1 MSTNPPELNHQSE
14 DPSTG
19 HSNTKLNWL
28 RAAVLGANDGIVS
41 TAGIVVG
48 VAGATTSNFAII
60 TAGIAGVAAG
70 SLSMAV
76 GEYVSVSSQ
85 RDSEKALIARERQ
98 ALIDNPE
105 EELRELENIYIAK
118 GLSSSTSKLVARELT
133 ANDAFA
139 AHIDAEH
146 GINPDDLTNPTHAA
160 IASALSFLSG
170 SLIPM
175 IAVVVSPS
183 DLKVPVTFAAV
194 VLALA
199 LTGSLSAMA
208 GGAAKGR
215 ATIRVL
221 IGGILAMIV
230 TYTIGRLVGISGL

>member
-1 MSTNPPELNHQSE
+1 MNISEPAST
-14 DPSTG
+14 T
-19 HSNTKLNWL
+19 NTSQNNTTNSQLNWL

-48 VAGATTSNFAII
+48 VAGATSSNFAII

-85 RDSEKALIARERQ
+85 RDSEKAQLERERQ

-105 EELRELENIYIAK
+105 EELQELEDIYVSK
-118 GLSSSTSKLVARELT
+118 GLSPATAKIVAHELT

-146 GINPDDLTNPTHAA
+146 GINPDDLANPTHAA

-175 IAVVVSPS
+175 IAVVLSPTS
-183 DLKVPVTFAAV
+183 LKVPITFIAV
-194 VLALA
+194 IFALA
-199 LTGSLSAMA
+199 LTGALSAMA
-208 GGAAKGR
+208 GGAGKRR
-215 ATIRVL
+215 ATLRVL
-221 IGGILAMIV
+221 IGGVIAMAV
-230 TYTIGRLVGISGL
+230 TYGIGRLVGMSGL